1 MLAHPKR
8 ARYLWPASVS
18 LCSLRCVVT
27 KMGYNQT
34 RVCRPMACPFG
45 ASDTVPPSPHES
57 SLSSPP
63 YQLLPLASLQPS
75 AAYTARSSSR

>member
-8 ARYLWPASVS
+8 AGYLWPASVS
-18 LCSLRCVVT
+18 LRRLRCVVT

-34 RVCRPMACPFG
+34 RVCRRMACPSG
-45 ASDTVPPSPHES
+45 ASDNVPPSPHG
-57 SLSSPP
+57 SLLSTPP
-63 YQLLPLASLQPS
+63 YQSLPLGRLQPS